1 MYFKIKNDHVSSVF
15 FYLLTGK
22 EKLSAQPSNYYAL
35 RVTLDYIGGM
45 TDNYAMDL
53 SRQFAGMSG

>member
-1 MYFKIKNDHVSSVF
+1 
-15 FYLLTGK
+15 
-22 EKLSAQPSNYYAL
+22 
-35 RVTLDYIGGM
+35 LDYIGGM